1 MSEPILVTRALTK
14 KYGGAAA
21 VEGVDLYIEKGQI
34 YGLLGRNGAGKTT
47 IIRMLTAQTV
57 PTSGEIEL
65 FGETG
70 EKGISAARARV
81 GAMVEIPSFY
91 PYLTARENLRIYT
104 TLLGLPEKNIDEAL
118 KIVRLD
124 RPDGKR
130 LSAYS
135 LGMKQRFG
143 IASAMLGF
151 PKLLILDE
159 PTNGLDPSGIQEMR
173 ELIRSLPERCGM
185 TVIISSHI
193 LSEIDRIVD
202 DIGII
207 ANGELRYQGEL
218 ERLHE
223 IDEGKTLEEIF
234 LDMTGKDLSL

>member
-1 MSEPILVTRALTK
+1 
-14 KYGGAAA
+14 
-21 VEGVDLYIEKGQI
+21 
-34 YGLLGRNGAGKTT
+34 
-47 IIRMLTAQTV
+47 
-57 PTSGEIEL
+57 
-65 FGETG
+65 
-70 EKGISAARARV
+70 
-81 GAMVEIPSFY
+81 
-91 PYLTARENLRIYT
+91 
-104 TLLGLPEKNIDEAL
+104 
-118 KIVRLD
+118 
-124 RPDGKR
+124 
-130 LSAYS
+130 
-135 LGMKQRFG
+135 MKQRFG

-173 ELIRSLPERCGM
+173 ELIQSLPERCGM